1 VAAEVSRSRLPS
13 PAEFDADLRAIADVL
28 SELRELYRHAY
39 GWSLAPSV
47 GDSAGG
53 VKAHDADPT
62 SAVVLAESKARGRA
76 EARRAAKKVYA
87 ARWELYNAR
96 NALER
101 VVGPLMRQGARKP
114 APDAIVTSAELDESF
129 QARLRRLGRGEGIP
143 G

>member
-1 VAAEVSRSRLPS
+1 MTRSRLPS
-13 PAEFDADLRAIADVL
+13 PAEFEADLRAIDDVL
-28 SELRELYRHAY
+28 SELRELYRHAH

-53 VKAHDADPT
+53 VKAHDTDPT

-76 EARRAAKKVYA
+76 EARRAAKKVYW
-87 ARWELYNAR
+87 ARGELYNAR

-114 APDAIVTSAELDESF
+114 APDAIVTSADLQASF
-129 QARLRRLGRGEGIP
+129 EARLRRLGRGEGIP

>member
-1 VAAEVSRSRLPS
+1 VNRSRLPS
-13 PAEFDADLRAIADVL
+13 PAEFDADLRAIDNVL
-28 SELRELYRHAY
+28 AELRELYRHAH

-62 SAVVLAESKARGRA
+62 SAVVLAESKARGRS
-76 EARRAAKKVYA
+76 EVRRAAKKVYW
-87 ARWELYNAR
+87 ARGELYNAR

-114 APDAIVTSAELDESF
+114 APDAIVTKAELDASF

>member
-1 VAAEVSRSRLPS
+1 VSRARLPS
-13 PAEFDADLRAIADVL
+13 PAEVDADLRAISDVL
-28 SELRELYRHAY
+28 SELRELYRWVHDP
-39 GWSLAPSV
+39 SLSPTV

-76 EARRAAKKVYA
+76 EARRAAKKVYW
-87 ARWELYNAR
+87 ARGELYNAR

-114 APDAIVTSAELDESF
+114 APDAIVTKAELDASF

>member
-1 VAAEVSRSRLPS
+1 VSRSRLPS
-13 PAEFDADLRAIADVL
+13 PAEFESDLRAIADVL
-28 SELRELYRHAY
+28 SELRELYRHAH

-76 EARRAAKKVYA
+76 EARRAAKKVYV

-101 VVGPLMRQGARKP
+101 VVGPLMVQPPKGREGISVAKFE
-114 APDAIVTSAELDESF
+114 ASVAAK
-129 QARLRRLGRGEGIP
+129 RRRWERGEAIP
-143 G
+143 E

>member
-1 VAAEVSRSRLPS
+1 VTRSRLPS
-13 PAEFDADLRAIADVL
+13 PAEFEADLRAIDDVL
-28 SELRELYRHAY
+28 SELRELYRHAH

-114 APDAIVTSAELDESF
+114 AADAMVSAEDFEASKR
-129 QARLRRLGRGEGIP
+129 AKLRRLERGEGIP